1 MSLEHKDAIIKLLRD
16 YIDYF
21 TWNYREMPD
30 LSWEL
35 VEHRVSIKSGFKP
48 YKQPARMF
56 NLIIHNWVKDEV
68 EQLLDAGFIQPCWYI
83 EWVSNI
89 VPIEKNTGK
98 IQLCIDFCNLNIATP
113 KDEYP
118 VPIVYTFI
126 NNSFGHREI
135 SFLDG
140 NASSNQI
147 FVAREDMSKKAF
159 RCPSFIG
166 LFKWIVMTFDFKNAN
181 STYQRAMNLIFL
193 DLLGIIL
200 EIYIDDV
207 VVKSDSMDHF

>member
-1 MSLEHKDAIIKLLRD
+1 
-16 YIDYF
+16 
-21 TWNYREMPD
+21 
-30 LSWEL
+30 
-35 VEHRVSIKSGFKP
+35 
-48 YKQPARMF
+48 
-56 NLIIHNWVKDEV
+56 
-68 EQLLDAGFIQPCWYI
+68 
-83 EWVSNI
+83 
-89 VPIEKNTGK
+89 
-98 IQLCIDFCNLNIATP
+98 
-113 KDEYP
+113 
-118 VPIVYTFI
+118 VPIVYTLI
-126 NNSFGHREI
+126 NNSSGHREI

-193 DLLGIIL
+193 DLPGIKL

-207 VVKSDSMDHF
+207 IVKSDSIDNHVADLCLALERMCRYGLKMNPLKYAFDMSAGLYLK